1 MDVNQ
6 KVGKTYIQAI
16 NFIVIGID
24 DFRIVKQ
31 FRNIPTAE

>member
-1 MDVNQ
+1 MDVNK

-24 DFRIVKQ
+24 DFRIVKR
-31 FRNIPTAE
+31 FRKIPTAE